1 MNNFPSFKHRNA
13 LLPLYTHRHTHTRPH
28 IRNFSVDIF
37 VVNTPV
43 YLSSSAISRYFFS
56 FRVTRHIKPLQL
68 TALKRLAVTDKHW
81 DYLPLGCS
89 YSHNTGSVVSC
100 VREERSPNSAGQR
113 ILFLLIEA
121 SSSDEG
127 RVIRRCNVNLW
138 INYIRACL
146 SKIVGF
152 CFVYAHKQY
161 QVYTY
166 TQNNYTHTYNHIDKA
181 QIATHTHNHSNK
193 LRTHSFAGSLWE
205 NLSSLY
211 TRESK
216 SPLAECGLSWWRHVT
231 RLGTNLWFLAPLN
244 VAEIVWFCV
253 RFCDRNGPEG
263 LLYPDTIFCLIVHP
277 QAVSRRLKRI
287 SNRLY
292 IQNLDTTRADM

>member
-166 TQNNYTHTYNHIDKA
+166 TQTTTHTRTYNHIDKA
-181 QIATHTHNHSNK
+181 QIATHTQPFKQTTHTMFCWQLVRKSIQSVHTWIQEPSGWMRVVVMASRDASRYK
-193 LRTHSFAGSLWE
+193 SVIFGSSECRGDRLILRSLLRPQRPGRTFISWYDI
-205 NLSSLY
+205 LSY
-211 TRESK
+211 R
-216 SPLAECGLSWWRHVT
+216 SPPG
-231 RLGTNLWFLAPLN
+231 
-244 VAEIVWFCV
+244 
-253 RFCDRNGPEG
+253 RF
-263 LLYPDTIFCLIVHP
+263 
-277 QAVSRRLKRI
+277 
-287 SNRLY
+287 
-292 IQNLDTTRADM
+292 